1 MATKTEVTY
10 TTNLYLETCCTC
22 GVPFGI
28 PHELYVSL
36 RKSGNSF
43 YCPNGHSQIYTAKK
57 NTEEKLAEAQAQLA
71 KEREVREWLDGERKH
86 LAGELKVARNSLRAT
101 KAAHTR
107 TKNRIAKGVC
117 PCCNRQF
124 LNLHRHMET
133 EHPDYTEENE
143 RD

>member
-1 MATKTEVTY
+1 MATKTHVTY
-10 TTNLYLETCCTC
+10 TTELYLETCCNC
-22 GVPFGI
+22 GVPFGL
-28 PHELYVSL
+28 PEDLYNSL
-36 RKSGNSF
+36 QESGNTF
-43 YCPNGHSQIYTAKK
+43 YCPNGHPQIYTRKQSL
-57 NTEEKLAEAQAQLA
+57 EEKLKDAQAQLSAEKEANEWYSEVYRQA
-71 KEREVREWLDGERKH
+71 KN
-86 LAGELKVARNSLRAT
+86 ELKRTRGSLRAT